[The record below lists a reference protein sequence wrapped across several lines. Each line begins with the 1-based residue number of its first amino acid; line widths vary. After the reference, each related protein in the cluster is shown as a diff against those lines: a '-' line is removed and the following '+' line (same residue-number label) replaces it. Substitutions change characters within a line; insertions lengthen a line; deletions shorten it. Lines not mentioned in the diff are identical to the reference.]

1 MKGRKNILI
10 LGCTGMLGS
19 EVLKVFIESKKFNI
33 SASITSKKNLKFLK
47 FEKFQ
52 KINFFKFNVLQ
63 DSLSKLKKFIKKD
76 TIIVNCIGVIKP
88 NIDENNVKSI
98 LNAVKVNSVFPCN
111 LNNKFAK
118 KNKIYQIATDCV
130 YDGSNKL
137 YSENSLHNPLDVYGK
152 SKSLGEVDNKNFFN
166 IRASIIG
173 KEIKNHKSLYDWF
186 RNQNKN
192 SKVNGFT
199 NHLWNGITTK
209 AFGNILVSI
218 IENNISLPNK
228 FHICP
233 KNIITKYEMLRL
245 FKDKIPNKNIN
256 IKPVKAKIKINRT
269 LSSDYKKLN
278 NIIWNKSIYK
288 KIPTIEELIKEI

>member
-1 MKGRKNILI
+1 M
-10 LGCTGMLGS
+10 
-19 EVLKVFIESKKFNI
+19 
-33 SASITSKKNLKFLK
+33 FL
-47 FEKFQ
+47 
-52 KINFFKFNVLQ
+52 L
-63 DSLSKLKKFIKKD
+63 
-76 TIIVNCIGVIKP
+76 
-88 NIDENNVKSI
+88 
-98 LNAVKVNSVFPCN
+98 CN
-111 LNNKFAK
+111 LNNKFKVK

-209 AFGNILVSI
+209 SFRKYFG
-218 IENNISLPNK
+218 
-228 FHICP
+228 
-233 KNIITKYEMLRL
+233 
-245 FKDKIPNKNIN
+245 
-256 IKPVKAKIKINRT
+256 
-269 LSSDYKKLN
+269 
-278 NIIWNKSIYK
+278 
-288 KIPTIEELIKEI
+288 